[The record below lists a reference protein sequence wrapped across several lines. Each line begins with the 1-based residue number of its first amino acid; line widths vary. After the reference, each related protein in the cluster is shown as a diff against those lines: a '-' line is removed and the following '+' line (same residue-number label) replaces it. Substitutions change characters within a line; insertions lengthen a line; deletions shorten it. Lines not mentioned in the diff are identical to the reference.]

1 MDFMGCYDR
10 TDGLLSLASVARARD
25 VPRLPAHAAGISAL
39 GALHVVRTML
49 QSRAWNPI
57 TPAHVHAASWGP
69 TGVRA
74 YLHGLHLV

>member
-1 MDFMGCYDR
+1 MLRSHRRLTPDSRSQKPEPKTCPDSWPAPPAFQPSSRTTHR
-10 TDGLLSLASVARARD
+10 TDRVTVTCLDPV
-25 VPRLPAHAAGISAL
+25 
-39 GALHVVRTML
+39 
-49 QSRAWNPI
+49 